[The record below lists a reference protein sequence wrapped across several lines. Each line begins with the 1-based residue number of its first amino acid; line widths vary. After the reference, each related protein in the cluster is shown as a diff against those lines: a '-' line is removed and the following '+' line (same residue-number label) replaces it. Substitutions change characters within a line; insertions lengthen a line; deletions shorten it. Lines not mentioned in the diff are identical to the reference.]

1 MALLSTT
8 GESQALNSLDA
19 TAAGTNLLLWV
30 SLHTATTGT
39 TGAAEVSGGSYAR
52 QTSTWSASSAGS
64 AKTNSTAL
72 TFTTSLSPT
81 VTNLG
86 SFSLVTAGTFGIGAA
101 LGASVTAPS
110 VTVASG
116 AFSLTAT

>member
-1 MALLSTT
+1 MALMGTT
-8 GESQALNSLDA
+8 GETQALNSLDG
-19 TAAGTNLLLWV
+19 GTTNVLLWV
-30 SLHTATTGT
+30 SLHISTGPATTG
-39 TGAAEVSGGSYAR
+39 ANEVSGGSYAR
-52 QTSTWSASSAGS
+52 QTSTWSASSGGS

-72 TFTTSLSPT
+72 TFTTTLSPT
-81 VTNLG
+81 VTALG
-86 SFSLVTAGTFGIGAA
+86 TFSLVTAGVYGIGAT

>member
-1 MALLSTT
+1 MALLSTL
-8 GESQALNSLDA
+8 GEQQALNSLDA

-30 SLHTATTGT
+30 SLHTATTGL

-52 QTSTWSASSAGS
+52 QTTAWSASSLGS
-64 AKTNSTAL
+64 AKTNSSAL

-86 SFSLVTAGTFGIGAA
+86 TFSLVTAGTFGIGAA

-116 AFSLTAT
+116 AYSLTAT

>member
-1 MALLSTT
+1 MPLLSTL
-8 GESQALNSLDA
+8 GEQQALNSLDA

-30 SLHTATTGT
+30 SLHTATTGL

-52 QTSTWSASSAGS
+52 QTTAWSASSLGS
-64 AKTNSTAL
+64 AKTNSSAL

-86 SFSLVTAGTFGIGAA
+86 TFSLVTAGTFGIGAA

-116 AFSLTAT
+116 AYSLTAT

>member
-8 GESQALNSLDA
+8 GETQALNSLDA

-39 TGAAEVSGGSYAR
+39 TGAAEVSGGGYAR
-52 QTSTWSASSAGS
+52 QTSTWSASSGGS

-72 TFTTSLSPT
+72 TFTTGSSPT
-81 VTNLG
+81 VLALG
-86 SFSLVTAGTFGIGAA
+86 TFSLVTAGVFGIGAA

>member
-1 MALLSTT
+1 MALLSPT

-64 AKTNSTAL
+64 AKTNSTSL

-86 SFSLVTAGTFGIGAA
+86 SFSLVTAGVFGIGAA